1 MIYYET
7 KVKVEN
13 YLNLLLQ
20 KDFVPAINKPT
31 KVSRNNATIIDYI
44 NTNHFVN
51 NDVHSGIIVADI
63 SDQFPIFLTSK
74 NLLLDSSNEPIHI
87 TKREMNDKS
96 IAYLKLFCLLLNGNM
111 CLTKIPKIMRTMNF

>member
-1 MIYYET
+1 M
-7 KVKVEN
+7 
-13 YLNLLLQ
+13 
-20 KDFVPAINKPT
+20 
-31 KVSRNNATIIDYI
+31 
-44 NTNHFVN
+44 
-51 NDVHSGIIVADI
+51 HSGIIVADI

-96 IAYLKLFCLLLNGNM
+96 IAYLKLFSLLLNGNM